1 MFLINIRKLREVLG
15 IHIRLMDKAYYIDHP
30 DKKIN
35 QRITVKRKKKMIL
48 EKNSKGDIKVK
59 RRNVIKIEII
69 E

>member
-1 MFLINIRKLREVLG
+1 MINIRKLREVLG
-15 IHIRLMDKAYYIDHP
+15 THIKLVDKAYYIDRP
-30 DKKIN
+30 NKRIS
-35 QRITVKRKKKMIL
+35 QRMTIKRKKKMIL

>member
-15 IHIRLMDKAYYIDHP
+15 THIKLLDKAYYIDHS
-30 DKKIN
+30 DKKIS
-35 QRITVKRKKKMIL
+35 QRITIRRKKKMIL